1 MTEPNEYLGSL
12 DPDELQAEQEFLD
25 SHWANDL
32 LDAPHALIAVI
43 ETKTARAVLAERKRI
58 ITLLQA
64 DICPDWATQ
73 IFYCCDGACSAYS
86 DAIALIKG
94 EQK

>member
-1 MTEPNEYLGSL
+1 MTKGY
-12 DPDELQAEQEFLD
+12 
-25 SHWANDL
+25 
-32 LDAPHALIAVI
+32 
-43 ETKTARAVLAERKRI
+43 ETGVEAERERI

-86 DAIALIKG
+86 DAIALIKA

>member
-1 MTEPNEYLGSL
+1 MIDMKDISGKILWTKGYEAGVE
-12 DPDELQAEQEFLD
+12 DERE
-25 SHWANDL
+25 
-32 LDAPHALIAVI
+32 
-43 ETKTARAVLAERKRI
+43 RI

-73 IFYCCDGACSAYS
+73 IFYCCDWACSAYS

>member
-1 MTEPNEYLGSL
+1 MSHSRGNL
-12 DPDELQAEQEFLD
+12 DNGQ
-25 SHWANDL
+25 
-32 LDAPHALIAVI
+32 
-43 ETKTARAVLAERKRI
+43 TTAYYQGVEAERERI

-73 IFYCCDGACSAYS
+73 IPYCCDGACSAYS

>member
-1 MTEPNEYLGSL
+1 MTIDMKDISDKIL
-12 DPDELQAEQEFLD
+12 
-25 SHWANDL
+25 W
-32 LDAPHALIAVI
+32 
-43 ETKTARAVLAERKRI
+43 TKGYEAGVEAERERI

>member
-12 DPDELQAEQEFLD
+12 DADELQEEQEFFD
-25 SHWANDL
+25 NHWANDL

-43 ETKTARAVLAERKRI
+43 ETKIARAVIAREREI
-58 ITLLQA
+58 IKLLE
-64 DICPDWATQ
+64 DYIPT
-73 IFYCCDGACSAYS
+73 FYQLSPNS
-86 DAIALIKG
+86 DACKYPIEHLIELIKV

>member
-1 MTEPNEYLGSL
+1 MTIDMKDMSGKILWTKGY
-12 DPDELQAEQEFLD
+12 
-25 SHWANDL
+25 
-32 LDAPHALIAVI
+32 
-43 ETKTARAVLAERKRI
+43 ETGVEAERERI

>member
-1 MTEPNEYLGSL
+1 MIIDMKDISDKILWNKGYEAGVE
-12 DPDELQAEQEFLD
+12 
-25 SHWANDL
+25 
-32 LDAPHALIAVI
+32 
-43 ETKTARAVLAERKRI
+43 AERERI

>member
-1 MTEPNEYLGSL
+1 MIIDMKDISGKIL
-12 DPDELQAEQEFLD
+12 
-25 SHWANDL
+25 W
-32 LDAPHALIAVI
+32 
-43 ETKTARAVLAERKRI
+43 TKGYEAGVEAERERI

-86 DAIALIKG
+86 DAIALIKV